1 MSAISWYRRIVGVST
16 RRERVRAGAVRT
28 IAIEFFVALVA
39 ALCLSLLLHLLFA
52 AKLYHLLVVVAMIVM
67 ATECRDVRLALN
79 LRLPTLL
86 LRG

>member
-52 AKLYHLLVVVAMIVM
+52 AKLYHLLVVVAMIV